1 MIARP
6 EGRVYFGNAAR
17 VLEKLHILT
26 LAASPRVLLLDGS
39 AIPGLEYTSL
49 KMLVEA
55 EERLG
60 AAGVELWLA
69 SLNPETLDLVRRTP
83 LAERLGRERM
93 YQTVEQ
99 AVAAFEAR
107 QPAAGRTV

>member
-6 EGRVYFGNAAR
+6 EGRVCFGNAAR

-26 LAASPRVLLLDGS
+26 PAASPRVLLLDGS

-69 SLNPETLDLVRRTP
+69 SLNPETLELVRRTP

-107 QPAAGRTV
+107 